1 MNISES
7 AVSTKEYAEIFTTR
21 GAMYHAAMQRCPRAR
36 DAEFAALF
44 EGTSCPAQENIL
56 DVPSGGG
63 YLTQALDHITP
74 DHGCAVTPLE
84 FSPGFSQHPRVVDPA
99 QPWPLPPH
107 AFDRLVCLASTHHL
121 KDWSTLLSNMQQM
134 LRVGGL
140 LHLGDVPKGSGISTF
155 LDDFVGR
162 HTSTGHEGIYRDYSC
177 CEWPDEFE
185 LVNVQLRPCPWR
197 FERIED
203 CLQFCFG
210 LFGLESSA
218 RDGLES
224 ALRRWVG
231 LSETASGVVLHWELQ
246 FADLKRLA

>member
-1 MNISES
+1 
-7 AVSTKEYAEIFTTR
+7 
-21 GAMYHAAMQRCPRAR
+21 MYHAAMQRYPRAR

-44 EGTSCPAQENIL
+44 EGTSFPVKEKIL

-63 YLTQALDHITP
+63 YLFQALDCIVP
-74 DHGCAVTPLE
+74 AHGCTVTPLE
-84 FSPGFSQHPRVVDPA
+84 FTSGFSRNPIIVDPS
-99 QPWPLPPH
+99 QPWPL
-107 AFDRLVCLASTHHL
+107 AQRSFDRIVCLASTHHL
-121 KDWSTLLSNMQQM
+121 EDWSTLLENMQKM
-134 LRVGGL
+134 LRLGGW
-140 LHLGDVPKGSGISTF
+140 LHLGDVPKGSGIASF
-155 LDDFVGR
+155 LDDFVGC
-162 HTSTGHEGIYRDYSC
+162 HTSTGHEGIYRNYNC